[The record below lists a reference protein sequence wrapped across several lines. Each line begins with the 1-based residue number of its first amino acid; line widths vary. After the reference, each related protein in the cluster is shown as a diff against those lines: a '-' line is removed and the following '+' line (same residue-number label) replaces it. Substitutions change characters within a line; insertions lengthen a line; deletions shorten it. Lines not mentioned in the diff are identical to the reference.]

1 MILEVHAEHPQ
12 PRRIR
17 QAVDLLRAGELI
29 AYPTDTVYAIG
40 CSVNEKRA
48 VELIHRVKAEKN
60 PAQVARGEKNQPLS
74 IIVPDL
80 SSIAEWAVVEDWAYR
95 LLRRAT
101 PGAFTFILQA
111 SRRVPK
117 VMLTRQK
124 TIGIRIPD
132 SPIALALCAELGSP
146 VITTSATGED
156 GELLLD
162 PHAIEEDYKGRIS
175 AVLDAGPLLPQPST
189 VIDLTGDAPRIL
201 REGKGSLE
209 AIGLAGAARA

>member
-1 MILEVHAEHPQ
+1 VIIEVHPEHPQ

-17 QAVDLLRAGELI
+17 QAVDLLRDGQLI

-40 CSVNEKRA
+40 CSVEDKRA

-60 PAQVARGEKNQPLS
+60 PVAVPRGEKNQPLS

-80 SSIAEWAVVEDWAYR
+80 STIAEWAVVEDWAYR

-101 PGAFTFILQA
+101 PGAFTFILEA
-111 SRRVPK
+111 SRRVPR

-124 TIGIRIPD
+124 TIGIRVPD
-132 SPIALALCAELGSP
+132 SPVALALCAELGGP

-162 PHAIEEDYKGRIS
+162 PREIEASYKGRIA
-175 AVLDAGPLLPQPST
+175 AVLDAGALLPQPST
-189 VIDLTGDAPRIL
+189 VIDLTGDEPRVL
-201 REGKGSLE
+201 REGKGSLD
-209 AIGLAGAARA
+209 AIGLADAARE